1 MKYYSVCPIL
11 IGSEGHIDTSPHEP
25 SPEFDTILRVL
36 DVSQISFEKKSKQ
49 LTYTL
54 QIDNDLVRRQL
65 IINHGIEQIVLI
77 ENVEEASKTLFE
89 GPRLRN
95 VKRCFSIDAT
105 DRRRGTTLAYGR
117 TGEPSQSP
125 IAPFTGRARMRTDID
140 SQIR

>member
-1 MKYYSVCPIL
+1 MYVKYL
-11 IGSEGHIDTSPHEP
+11 
-25 SPEFDTILRVL
+25 L
-36 DVSQISFEKKSKQ
+36 KKAKQ

-54 QIDNDLVRRQL
+54 QIDNELVRRQM

-77 ENVEEASKTLFE
+77 ENIEDASRTLFE